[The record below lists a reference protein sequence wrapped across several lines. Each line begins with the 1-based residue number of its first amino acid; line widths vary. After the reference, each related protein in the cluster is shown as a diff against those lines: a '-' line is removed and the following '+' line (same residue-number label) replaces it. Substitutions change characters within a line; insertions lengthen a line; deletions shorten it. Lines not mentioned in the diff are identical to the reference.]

1 MQTQQLMM
9 RMTRVKVMKVVLE
22 FLLRVGGGGA
32 RNRVDTLVFDVIILC
47 TSTVFPRTFNG
58 FDFNP
63 SILKK
68 LF

>member
-1 MQTQQLMM
+1 
-9 RMTRVKVMKVVLE
+9 MKVVLE
-22 FLLRVGGGGA
+22 FLLRVGA

>member
-22 FLLRVGGGGA
+22 FLLRVGA

-47 TSTVFPRTFNG
+47 TSAVFPRTFNG

>member
-22 FLLRVGGGGA
+22 FLLRVGGGA

-47 TSTVFPRTFNG
+47 MSAVFPRTFNG

>member
-1 MQTQQLMM
+1 
-9 RMTRVKVMKVVLE
+9 MKVVLE
-22 FLLRVGGGGA
+22 FLLRVGGGA

-47 TSTVFPRTFNG
+47 MSAVFPRTFNG